1 MVTLGGLAAKN
12 AILIVEFAKTK
23 YEEWMGLVEAA
34 LEGAKLRFRPILVIG
49 GILAATFIA
58 VFLIPVLFYFV
69 EKFIGKKKKR
79 RRSSQNPRPSSSRIR
94 HHPEPADREGPRG
107 WNGRARRGK
116 RGVQS

>member
-1 MVTLGGLAAKN
+1 LLRTSGAVFRRIPDALVARNGKQKIHAQIGLVTLGGLAAKN

-79 RRSSQNPRPSSSRIR
+79 RRSS
-94 HHPEPADREGPRG
+94 
-107 WNGRARRGK
+107 
-116 RGVQS
+116 